1 MKAWHSL
8 SYRYNSLF
16 LPGLFL
22 TYDEGSGPQRALAM
36 ELHRKDVPLYLVAAA
51 AVTTL
56 VSIRVFE
63 ILMAAALI
71 ALVVARRRWRFPP
84 VWLPLSLFVSGT
96 LVSLFVSGHI
106 REGLPQVRKFYV
118 YLMLFLVTSALRTVS
133 EIRWTAFG
141 LALAATLS
149 SAWALLQFFEKYR
162 AAELA
167 HQNFYTSYVD
177 ARITGFMGHWMTLS
191 GELMMALLVIAALV
205 FFACDRT
212 GTPWLILAALPV
224 SAALGLTWTRSMWL
238 GTLCGAVYLIWF
250 WKKWALAAVPLLIAG
265 LLIANPVDIRERA
278 VSALAPHEG
287 RTDSNAH
294 RAELRRIGWEMIKA
308 HPWVGVGPE
317 QVSRQ
322 YQNYIRPDMPKPQA
336 SQYYGH
342 LENDYVQYAAER
354 GVPTMLALLW
364 MIGWAGFDFARALRR
379 LPSDAGERWVL
390 HAAIAVIVGVLVSG
404 FYSWNLNNSEVLAM
418 FLAVMG
424 CGYVALWQAQ
434 AKRESEIIPVA
445 ASLAPR

>member
-1 MKAWHSL
+1 MNW
-8 SYRYNSLF
+8 F
-16 LPGLFL
+16 
-22 TYDEGSGPQRALAM
+22 Q
-36 ELHRKDVPLYLVAAA
+36 RKDLPYYLVGAA

-63 ILMAAALI
+63 ILMAVALI
-71 ALVVARRRWRFPP
+71 ALLVTRRRWRLPP
-84 VWLPLSLFVSGT
+84 VWLPLALFLVGTLMSLFA
-96 LVSLFVSGHI
+96 SGHV

-118 YLMLFLVTSALRTVS
+118 YLILFLVTTAVRTVR
-133 EIRWTAFG
+133 ETRWVALGWT
-141 LALAATLS
+141 LAATLS
-149 SAWALLQFFEKYR
+149 SVWGLKQFFAKYR

-167 HQNFYTSYVD
+167 HQNFYLSYVD

-191 GELMMALLVIAALV
+191 GELMMALLVIGALV
-205 FFACDRT
+205 FFAPNREI
-212 GTPWLILAALPV
+212 GYWTPWLIVAALPV

-250 WKKWALAAVPLLIAG
+250 WKKWALAAVPALIAG
-265 LLIANPVDIRERA
+265 LLIANPLDIRERA
-278 VSALAPHEG
+278 LSALSPHEG
-287 RTDSNAH
+287 KTDSNAH

-308 HPWVGVGPE
+308 HPWLGVGPE

-322 YQNYIRPDMPKPQA
+322 YQDYIRPDMPKPQA

-364 MIGWAGFDFARALRR
+364 MIAWAILDFARALRR
-379 LPSDAGERWVL
+379 LPAEAEERWVL
-390 HAAIAVIVGVLVSG
+390 HAAIAVVIGILVSG

-424 CGYVALWQAQ
+424 CGYAALWQAE
-434 AKRESEIIPVA
+434 AKREKAVTLA
-445 ASLAPR
+445 ATSAPLR